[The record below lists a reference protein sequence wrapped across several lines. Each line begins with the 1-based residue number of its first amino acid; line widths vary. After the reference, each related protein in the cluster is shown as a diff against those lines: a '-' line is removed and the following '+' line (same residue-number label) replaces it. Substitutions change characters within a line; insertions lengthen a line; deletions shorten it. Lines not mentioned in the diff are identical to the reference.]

1 MHSGFKLQ
9 LGKVHRQPLQEDIP
23 ELLETYHRNRY
34 LLTQY
39 RDPGSPSASREGSGH
54 RLPSQRRGCGCS
66 FGSGAHVMFF
76 DHLVVLWIRDDRPKY
91 LATAAAR
98 GEVQ

>member
-1 MHSGFKLQ
+1 
-9 LGKVHRQPLQEDIP
+9 
-23 ELLETYHRNRY
+23 
-34 LLTQY
+34 
-39 RDPGSPSASREGSGH
+39 
-54 RLPSQRRGCGCS
+54 
-66 FGSGAHVMFF
+66 MFF